1 LGSSLRKALLM
12 ETQARTVSVE
22 GMNLMA
28 KGLKK
33 AEVRRERRRRT
44 CAEVLERARRQT
56 QRVVSGM
63 MNSQTQMAKRRERS
77 RSSQDMSL
85 LVTPSMNSGR
95 GSLVGAFAA

>member
-1 LGSSLRKALLM
+1 
-12 ETQARTVSVE
+12 
-22 GMNLMA
+22 
-28 KGLKK
+28 
-33 AEVRRERRRRT
+33 
-44 CAEVLERARRQT
+44 
-56 QRVVSGM
+56 M